1 MKYLWKGSF
10 VDKEDIHI
18 DLHDRGYQFGDG
30 IYEVT
35 HVYNGVLFA
44 LDEHIDRLINSAAFI
59 ELNLR
64 HTKDEI
70 AAFCRGLVEQ
80 NHIEN
85 GYIYLQVTRGDGT
98 LRNHGF
104 SMYEEQQP
112 VFCGFAQSS
121 TRSEEKMVKGA
132 DAITVEDRRSLM
144 CNVKSLNLLPNCLA
158 KHAAQKKGVSKAIMV
173 RDNIVTEEKSGNI
186 FIVKD
191 GIVLTHPNGGKILPG
206 ITKQLIIELLHQH
219 NIPVWEKEFSEEELL
234 HADEVINKGAGDCG
248 PPGKRGNQGYLEF
261 CPHGFGGTGGRGGGE
276 RTPVREPDASF
287 LPGQQHVRPAG
298 GEKEC
303 VKVNV

>member
-234 HADEVINKGAGDCG
+234 HADEVMVTDTNSEIV
-248 PPGKRGNQGYLEF
+248 
-261 CPHGFGGTGGRGGGE
+261 
-276 RTPVREPDASF
+276 PVI
-287 LPGQQHVRPAG
+287 
-298 GEKEC
+298 
-303 VKVNV
+303 KVNDIIIGNGARGEITKKIQMLYKSLIEEKCGKL

>member
-1 MKYLWKGSF
+1 M
-10 VDKEDIHI
+10 DKDDIRI

-44 LDEHIDRLINSAAFI
+44 LDEHIDRLMNSAAFI
-59 ELNLR
+59 EMNLR
-64 HTKDEI
+64 HTKEEI
-70 AAFCRGLVEQ
+70 AALCRGLVEQ

-85 GYIYLQVTRGDGT
+85 GYIYLQVTRGDGS

-104 SMYEEQQP
+104 LMYEDQQP
-112 VFCGFAQSS
+112 IFSGFAQSS
-121 TRSEEKMVKGA
+121 TRSEEKMMKGA

-158 KHAAQKKGVSKAIMV
+158 KHEAQKKRVSKAIMV
-173 RDNIVTEEKSGNI
+173 RGDIVTEEKSGNI

-206 ITKQLIIELLHQH
+206 ITKKLIIELLNEHD
-219 NIPVWEKEFSEEELL
+219 IPVWEKEFTEEEMLN
-234 HADEVINKGAGDCG
+234 ADEVMVTDTNSEVVPVIKINDMPIGKGTPGEMTRNIQMLYKSLIEEKCG
-248 PPGKRGNQGYLEF
+248 KL
-261 CPHGFGGTGGRGGGE
+261 
-276 RTPVREPDASF
+276 
-287 LPGQQHVRPAG
+287 
-298 GEKEC
+298 
-303 VKVNV
+303 

>member
-1 MKYLWKGSF
+1 M
-10 VDKEDIHI
+10 DKDDIRI

-44 LDEHIDRLINSAAFI
+44 LDEHINRLMNSAAFI
-59 ELNLR
+59 EMNLR
-64 HTKDEI
+64 HTKEEI
-70 AAFCRGLVEQ
+70 AALCRGLVEQ

-85 GYIYLQVTRGDGT
+85 GYIYLQVTRGDGS

-104 SMYEEQQP
+104 LMYEDQQP
-112 VFCGFAQSS
+112 IFSGFAQSS
-121 TRSEEKMVKGA
+121 TRSEEKMMKGA

-158 KHAAQKKGVSKAIMV
+158 KHEAQKKGVSKAIMV
-173 RDNIVTEEKSGNI
+173 RGDIVTEEKSGNI

-206 ITKQLIIELLHQH
+206 ITKKLIIELLNEHD
-219 NIPVWEKEFSEEELL
+219 IPVWEKEFTEEEMLN
-234 HADEVINKGAGDCG
+234 ADEVMVTDTNSEVVPVIKINDMPIGKGTPGEMTRNIQMLYKSLIEEKCG
-248 PPGKRGNQGYLEF
+248 KL
-261 CPHGFGGTGGRGGGE
+261 
-276 RTPVREPDASF
+276 
-287 LPGQQHVRPAG
+287 
-298 GEKEC
+298 
-303 VKVNV
+303 

>member
-10 VDKEDIHI
+10 VDKDDIRI

-44 LDEHIDRLINSAAFI
+44 LDVHIDRLMNSAAFI
-59 ELNLR
+59 EMNLR
-64 HTKDEI
+64 HTKEEI
-70 AAFCRGLVEQ
+70 AALCRGLVEQ

-85 GYIYLQVTRGDGT
+85 GYIYLQVTRGDGS

-104 SMYEEQQP
+104 LMYEDQQP
-112 VFCGFAQSS
+112 IFSGFAQSS
-121 TRSEEKMVKGA
+121 TRSEEKMMKGA

-158 KHAAQKKGVSKAIMV
+158 KHEAQKKGVSKAIMV
-173 RDNIVTEEKSGNI
+173 RGDIVTEEKSGNI

-191 GIVLTHPNGGKILPG
+191 GVVLTHPNGGKILPG
-206 ITKQLIIELLHQH
+206 ITKKLIIELLNEHD
-219 NIPVWEKEFSEEELL
+219 IPVWEKEFSEEEMLN
-234 HADEVINKGAGDCG
+234 ADEVMVTDTNSEVVPVIKINDMPIGKGTPGEMTRNIQMLYKSLIEEKCG
-248 PPGKRGNQGYLEF
+248 KL
-261 CPHGFGGTGGRGGGE
+261 
-276 RTPVREPDASF
+276 
-287 LPGQQHVRPAG
+287 
-298 GEKEC
+298 
-303 VKVNV
+303 